1 MSTTTTKPTIEELQK
16 QIEELANVVKK
27 QSIMLSKT
35 GHQLLSLQVK
45 QTSKELGNV
54 KIPSVNKDGIPS
66 FRESKINKTTT
77 ENPENESEIPSS
89 VDIDV
94 NDFITNQDIV
104 QLVGELQGQLTLLE
118 LKNIRRIS
126 NSRLSEDEDIIAPIP
141 NQDGEEPAI
150 EIFPKNIAEFKE
162 LADDTVL
169 DLCQFYELLPPTAQD
184 EAKMKAFMEGKIET
198 PNLDPSEFT
207 PCADDYSEEDLGLYY
222 DELARFIGLKFR
234 RRENVW

>member
-1 MSTTTTKPTIEELQK
+1 MTTTTPTVEELQK
-16 QIEELANVVKK
+16 QIEELASVVKK

-35 GHQLLSLQVK
+35 GHQLLSLQIK

-54 KIPSVNKDGIPS
+54 KIPTVNKDGIPS
-66 FRESKINKTTT
+66 FRDSTKNTASSEKKDSAT
-77 ENPENESEIPSS
+77 EVPSS
-89 VDIDV
+89 ADIDV
-94 NDFITNQDIV
+94 NDFITNHDIV

-118 LKNIRRIS
+118 LKNIRRIA
-126 NSRLSEDEDIIAPIP
+126 NSRLSEDEDVIAPIP
-141 NQDGEEPAI
+141 NQDGEEPAT